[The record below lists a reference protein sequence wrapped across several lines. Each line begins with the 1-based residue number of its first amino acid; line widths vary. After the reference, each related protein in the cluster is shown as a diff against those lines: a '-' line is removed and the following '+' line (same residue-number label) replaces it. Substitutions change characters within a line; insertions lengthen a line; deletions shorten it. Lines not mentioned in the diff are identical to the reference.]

1 MKGKGE
7 KGRYAQ
13 LNTEFQRIA
22 GRDRKAFLNE
32 QCKEIEDNSRMGKRD
47 SSRKLKISR
56 EYFMER

>member
-13 LNTEFQRIA
+13 LNTEFERIA

-32 QCKEIEDNSRMGKRD
+32 QCKEIEENSRMGKRD